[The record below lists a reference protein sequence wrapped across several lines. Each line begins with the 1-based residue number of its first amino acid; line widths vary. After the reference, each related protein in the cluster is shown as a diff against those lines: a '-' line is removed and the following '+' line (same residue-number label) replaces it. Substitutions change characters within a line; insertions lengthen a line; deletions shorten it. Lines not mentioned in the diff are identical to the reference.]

1 MTYVGRVSQQTGRR
15 AAFGAAVL
23 GMLLAL
29 SASVGITLAPSAPT
43 QHAGPV
49 PVAAADVS
57 VADATAHVEPSVLPA
72 ARSTSARTIGTDR
85 LAGGPGD
92 TAAAF
97 ALLAVAFLALAVAA
111 DTRCRY
117 ASRAPVGTGPRAPPT
132 PAAC

>member
-1 MTYVGRVSQQTGRR
+1 VTYVGRVSQQTGRR

-29 SASVGITLAPSAPT
+29 SASVGITLAPT

-57 VADATAHVEPSVLPA
+57 VADATAHDEPSVLPA

-85 LAGGPGD
+85 LAGGHGD

>member
-1 MTYVGRVSQQTGRR
+1 VTYVGRVSQQTGRR

-29 SASVGITLAPSAPT
+29 SASVGITLAPT

>member
-1 MTYVGRVSQQTGRR
+1 VTYVGRVSQQTGRR

-29 SASVGITLAPSAPT
+29 SASVGITLAPT

-111 DTRCRY
+111 DTPCRY

>member
-29 SASVGITLAPSAPT
+29 SASVGITLAPT

-111 DTRCRY
+111 DTPCRY

>member
-29 SASVGITLAPSAPT
+29 SASVGITLAPT

-57 VADATAHVEPSVLPA
+57 VADATAHDEPSVLPA

-111 DTRCRY
+111 DTPCRY

>member
-29 SASVGITLAPSAPT
+29 SASVGITLAPT

>member
-1 MTYVGRVSQQTGRR
+1 VTYVGRVSQQTGRR

-29 SASVGITLAPSAPT
+29 SASVGITLAPT

-85 LAGGPGD
+85 LAGGHGD

-111 DTRCRY
+111 DTPCRY

>member
-29 SASVGITLAPSAPT
+29 SASVGITLAPT

-57 VADATAHVEPSVLPA
+57 VADATAHDEPSVLPA